1 MNFKKSYYHFRWR
14 AHIWKLRWK
23 KAIANADLTQQ
34 QVTEKII
41 ISRQTI
47 SNCKNWKSLPDI
59 INIINLSDL
68 YQISIDKLLKEDKR
82 MKEKL
87 KKDEK
92 IAKIIRY

>member
-1 MNFKKSYYHFRWR
+1 M
-14 AHIWKLRWK
+14 RWK

-41 ISRQTI
+41 ISRQMI

-82 MKEKL
+82 IKEKL

>member
-1 MNFKKSYYHFRWR
+1 ME
-14 AHIWKLRWK
+14 IEMK

-47 SNCKNWKSLPDI
+47 SNCKNWKSLSDI

-68 YQISIDKLLKEDKR
+68 YQTSIDKLLKEDKR

-87 KKDEK
+87 KKMK
-92 IAKIIRY
+92 WLQK

>member
-1 MNFKKSYYHFRWR
+1 ME
-14 AHIWKLRWK
+14 IEMK

-41 ISRQTI
+41 ISRQSI
-47 SNCKNWKSLPDI
+47 SNCKNWKSLSDI

-87 KKDEK
+87 KKMK
-92 IAKIIRY
+92 WLQK

>member
-1 MNFKKSYYHFRWR
+1 ME
-14 AHIWKLRWK
+14 IEMK

>member
-1 MNFKKSYYHFRWR
+1 ME
-14 AHIWKLRWK
+14 IEMK

-47 SNCKNWKSLPDI
+47 SNCKNWKSLSDI

-87 KKDEK
+87 KKMK
-92 IAKIIRY
+92 WLQK

>member
-1 MNFKKSYYHFRWR
+1 M
-14 AHIWKLRWK
+14 RWK

-47 SNCKNWKSLPDI
+47 SNCKNWKSLSDI